1 MKNYEAFVRSCNGL
15 SGRIVVNASSM
26 LMAVNLVYLECERI
40 FVSNPDILAIRI
52 LDKE

>member
-15 SGRIVVNASSM
+15 RIVVKASSM

-40 FVSNPDILAIRI
+40 LGNHPDVLAIRV
-52 LDKE
+52 LDEE

>member
-15 SGRIVVNASSM
+15 RIVVKASSM
-26 LMAVNLVYLECERI
+26 LMAVNLVHLECERI
-40 FVSNPDILAIRI
+40 LGSNPDILAIRV